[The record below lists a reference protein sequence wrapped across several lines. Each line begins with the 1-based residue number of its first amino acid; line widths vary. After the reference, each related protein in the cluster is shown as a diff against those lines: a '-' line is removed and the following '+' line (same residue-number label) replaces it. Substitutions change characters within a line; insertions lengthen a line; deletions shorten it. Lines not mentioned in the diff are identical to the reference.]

1 MIRFAESIPAAL
13 FTATVFVSAAQGMV
27 FSNALF
33 PSPWHPEH
41 GTRRVGVGL

>member
-1 MIRFAESIPAAL
+1 MVESFASVPDLTTPLPLELLVKI
-13 FTATVFVSAAQGMV
+13 V

-41 GTRRVGVGL
+41 GARRARVGL